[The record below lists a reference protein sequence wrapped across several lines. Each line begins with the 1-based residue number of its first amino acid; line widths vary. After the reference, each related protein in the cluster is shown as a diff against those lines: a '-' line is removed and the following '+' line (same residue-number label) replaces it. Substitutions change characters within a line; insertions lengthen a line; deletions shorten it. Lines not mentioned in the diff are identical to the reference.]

1 MAEKKKKKRNISFT
15 IGAILVIIVVVIF
28 LISLV
33 YMPHDPNLMNLTHKF
48 LKPGEDELYRLGTDH
63 FGRDILSRLMFGARH
78 VLLVGV
84 VSVAIG
90 AVIGFILGAAAGML
104 KGLPSQ
110 IIMRV
115 MDGLISFPSILL
127 AMMMI
132 TIIGRGTKGSIVAVA
147 LFMVPSFARL
157 VYSLVLDNKE
167 LLFVK
172 AAKSYGMTNRQ
183 ILFKHLIPIILPRLI
198 TQFTA
203 SIGAAI
209 IIETSLSFL
218 GLGVQAPNASW
229 GLMLADAK
237 KNFLV
242 YPYLAYAPGIAIAIT
257 VLGFNLLGDG
267 LNEVLLNKKR
277 EKISFIK
284 KRRTSK

>member
-1 MAEKKKKKRNISFT
+1 MAGKKKNISFI
-15 IGAILVIIVVVIF
+15 IGLTLVTIVVVCF
-28 LISLV
+28 VVSLI
-33 YMPHDPNLMNLTHKF
+33 YMPHDPNLMDLSHKF
-48 LKPGEDELYRLGTDH
+48 LKPGQNEMYKLGTDH

-84 VSVAIG
+84 VSVAFG
-90 AVIGFILGAAAGML
+90 AVIGFVLGAAAGML
-104 KGLPSQ
+104 KGVASQ

-115 MDGLISFPSILL
+115 VDGLISFPSILL

-132 TIIGRGTKGSIVAVA
+132 TIVGRGTKGSIVAVA

-157 VYSLVLDNKE
+157 TYSLILDNKT

-172 AAKSYGMTNRQ
+172 AAKSYGMTNWQ
-183 ILFKHLIPIILPRLI
+183 ILMKHLFPIILPRLV

-242 YPYLAYAPGIAIAIT
+242 YPYLAYAPGIAIAMT

-277 EKISFIK
+277 T
-284 KRRTSK
+284 KRLFSRKRASR

>member
-1 MAEKKKKKRNISFT
+1 MAGKNKKKKNFSFI
-15 IGAILVIIVVVIF
+15 IGLILVTIVVICF
-28 LISLV
+28 LISLF
-33 YMPHDPNLMNLTHKF
+33 YMPHDPNLMALTDKF
-48 LKPGEDELYRLGTDH
+48 LKPGDNPLYKLGTDH

-90 AVIGFILGAAAGML
+90 AIIGFILGAAAGML
-104 KGLPSQ
+104 KGIPSQ

-115 MDGLISFPSILL
+115 VDGLISFPGILL

-132 TIIGRGTKGSIVAVA
+132 TIVGRGTKGSIVAVA
-147 LFMVPSFARL
+147 FFMIPSFARL
-157 VYSLVLDNKE
+157 VYSLILDNE
-167 LLFVK
+167 NLLFIK
-172 AAKSYGMTNRQ
+172 AAKSYGMSKWQ
-183 ILFKHLIPIILPRLI
+183 LLPKHYIPLILPRLI

-277 EKISFIK
+277 EKFFF
-284 KRRTSK
+284 RRPSK

>member
-1 MAEKKKKKRNISFT
+1 MSGKKKNISFI
-15 IGAILVIIVVVIF
+15 IGLTLVIIVIICFVAS
-28 LISLV
+28 LI
-33 YMPHDPNLMNLTHKF
+33 YMPRDPNLMDLSHKF
-48 LKPGEDELYRLGTDH
+48 LKPGESPVYRLGTDH

-84 VSVAIG
+84 VSVAFG
-90 AVIGFILGAAAGML
+90 AIIGFVLGAAAGML
-104 KGLPSQ
+104 KGIPSQ

-115 MDGLISFPSILL
+115 VDGLISFPSILL

-132 TIIGRGTKGSIVAVA
+132 TIVGRGTKGSIVAVA

-157 VYSLVLDNKE
+157 TYSLILDNKT

-172 AAKSYGMTNRQ
+172 AAKSYGMTKWQ
-183 ILFKHLIPIILPRLI
+183 ILTKHLFPLILPRLI

-237 KNFLV
+237 KHFLV

-267 LNEVLLNKKR
+267 LNEVLLNQKR
-277 EKISFIK
+277 T
-284 KRRTSK
+284 KRLFSRKRASR